1 MNTNRRGFLGLLAAV
16 GIAAVAGP
24 ALPSTPAPVPKP
36 LPPLYK
42 AGETY
47 ETLTFRRSPGY
58 FDVVVFTGIGATLKL
73 PNSLGDEIGCIILK
87 CTTKAGP
94 WHVLEIDKA
103 EVVLPEQFN
112 EAGEQYVAYQFGKEA
127 MPQIQPYVDKLK
139 EMYQ

>member
-1 MNTNRRGFLGLLAAV
+1 MNTNRRGFLGLLAAA

-24 ALPSTPAPVPKP
+24 ALPSTLAPVPKLAP
-36 LPPLYK
+36 TPK
-42 AGETY
+42 AGDSY

-58 FDVVVFTGIGATLKL
+58 FDLVVFTGIGATLKL
-73 PNSLGDEIGCIILK
+73 PNSLGNEIGCIILK

-127 MPQIQPYVDKLK
+127 MPEIQPYVDKLK

>member
-1 MNTNRRGFLGLLAAV
+1 MTTRRGFLGLLAAA
-16 GIAAVAGP
+16 GIAAVARP
-24 ALPSTPAPVPKP
+24 ALPSTPAPKPTP
-36 LPPLYK
+36 LPK

-58 FDVVVFTGIGATLKL
+58 FDLVTFTGIGATLKL

-87 CTTKAGP
+87 CTTKASP

-127 MPQIQPYVDKLK
+127 MPKIQPYVDKLK

>member
-1 MNTNRRGFLGLLAAV
+1 MTTRRGFLGLLAAA

-24 ALPSTPAPVPKP
+24 ALPNIPAPKPTP
-36 LPPLYK
+36 LPK

-58 FDVVVFTGIGATLKL
+58 FDLVTFTGIGATLKL

-87 CTTKAGP
+87 CTTKASP

-127 MPQIQPYVDKLK
+127 MPKIQPYVDKLK